1 MVPVTNLF
9 QRLAWKGVER
19 QHTAIDPANRY
30 GGLPNEKPQVYED
43 RSPLYQIDKL
53 QTPVIVHVTK
63 NDADVNIEEDMQLV
77 DALRSRKADLSETK
91 VYENPQGG
99 HLFDRQINA
108 TTCLPQNTREQRDS
122 WNRVWAFLDWHLN
135 PYNDV
140 GGK

>member
-1 MVPVTNLF
+1 
-9 QRLAWKGVER
+9 
-19 QHTAIDPANRY
+19 
-30 GGLPNEKPQVYED
+30 
-43 RSPLYQIDKL
+43 
-53 QTPVIVHVTK
+53 
-63 NDADVNIEEDMQLV
+63 
-77 DALRSRKADLSETK
+77 